1 MTCLILAC
9 CRCDRVP
16 ALLFIRPYGSRRRWN
31 NHEEIELVDP
41 PAADAIPQWPLDIF
55 IDATEV
61 PSHGK
66 TVASENSRERVL
78 SLADAGFPSMAAP
91 GFPWRLFPSVEY
103 LCQKNIISIEQDEES
118 FFFRMVDSIREE
130 IWEQTSTQDRLLL
143 WFDLLKLIIYSSPDV
158 YAESFWKSIFNA
170 FKPVIDSTLLPF
182 ISVLEWTHVQYHQA
196 V

>member
-31 NHEEIELVDP
+31 NHGEIELVDP
-41 PAADAIPQWPLDIF
+41 PAADAIPQWPLGVFLD
-55 IDATEV
+55 TTKM
-61 PSHGK
+61 PSRGK
-66 TVASENSRERVL
+66 SVASENSRKGGL
-78 SLADAGFPSMAAP
+78 SFAAR
-91 GFPWRLFPSVEY
+91 GFPWRLSPSVER
-103 LCQKNIISIEQDEES
+103 LCQQNIISIEHDEES

-143 WFDLLKLIIYSSPDV
+143 WFDLLKLIVYSSPDV

-182 ISVLEWTHVQYHQA
+182 ISVLEWTHLQYHQA